1 MEQQI
6 FVENLQV
13 HLKKQLRSKM
23 RVLSGVIPFSMI
35 IQENFPRSTMFGKD
49 IRDLYNYEVNISK
62 ESLPYFT
69 KNRRKKY
76 EGRSLDV
83 GEISEAIYVL
93 RTIILSFT
101 SYFQEVVKRSDSI
114 SLIIAIFFFIACKLW
129 ISWKRLWY
137 RKFDHACIFKWIKW
151 SSWASLRRILLE
163 ISTHYNFWFSERC
176 KWFNM

>member
-1 MEQQI
+1 MFSLHWELFQWTEILSLYRKKDEEYEISKMEQQI

-69 KNRRKKY
+69 KNRRKK
-76 EGRSLDV
+76 
-83 GEISEAIYVL
+83 
-93 RTIILSFT
+93 
-101 SYFQEVVKRSDSI
+101 
-114 SLIIAIFFFIACKLW
+114 
-129 ISWKRLWY
+129 
-137 RKFDHACIFKWIKW
+137 
-151 SSWASLRRILLE
+151 
-163 ISTHYNFWFSERC
+163 
-176 KWFNM
+176 